1 MLPIRLSI
9 SGGTYFETGF
19 SFTVFEPV
27 VLTGVV
33 PNAIIPT
40 RTDRIK
46 LECLDVFPSRDW
58 QCNFDSPERDYDG
71 KICVQEN
78 DILSDTSSTITTHR
92 DSCCQTPQCWYRV
105 FDKCCRSRYSSNAG
119 SNLNYSPKSRGVFM
133 SSAASEDIVDYVTIT
148 GKNFVPFRRIDCRF
162 GALCSQGT
170 FISSTQV
177 RCLIPMSHTPRRASL
192 AISFNE
198 VDYLP
203 ATELFEYILDF
214 KIESISPI
222 NGAVSG
228 GTVVHIYGGEFAM
241 NEAIVCKFGYY
252 NSDQYAVVISSTEIV
267 CTSPSVLEIGKIDV
281 GIWSVTR
288 RLTGTLSN
296 AFTYTKEP
304 VVLMVSPM
312 EALEKMETLF
322 DVYGR
327 GFVRS
332 PLLGCSFNG
341 NQTNTA
347 TARQRVHAIW
357 VSSTHI
363 KCFSP
368 PTNTSVGDVQIGVT
382 NNGVDFVY
390 SSRNAMIHFRTQFD
404 VAEIYPLTGST
415 EGGTTVFI
423 SGKHFD
429 NVYRYWCRFGDNTEH
444 VGATIVSDE
453 ELICISPS
461 FAFST
466 GEVVIYLSVNGR
478 DFVSTNQTFSYQ
490 VKPQIFKISPT
501 RGSMDAST
509 MVTVTGAGFYSESPL
524 CRFGDDIVQ
533 AYVQSDSELMCIA
546 PTNRFAEAVP
556 VEVSLNDGVDFTQNG
571 VQYTYM
577 LSPRIRQITPV
588 SGPAAGGTLVQIAGL
603 NLYSSKLTKCCFE
616 DRSHC
621 TQGWLLNATVV
632 ECVTPPSPT
641 RLSVARAG
649 SKRVPILLALNGQ
662 DFVTLKMQFEYVLD
676 VTIEDISPVFGDIDG
691 GTKIFLHGR
700 HLRYSTGLECRF
712 DNIRTLATYWND
724 STISCEAPP
733 HPVGNTNLSM
743 SLNGQDFTLATANF
757 TYLRLP
763 SVYTLTPSTGPLLGG
778 YSIRVNGGPFVNTS
792 SIICQFAQDAEILR
806 DAVAAFE
813 SPAGVS
819 CTVPSGRH
827 SGRGLMSLYVNGIS
841 AARLQNLE
849 FLYYED
855 VVLNTLEPWLC
866 DSSGGCRLVIFG
878 ANFGRDAA
886 LECCFGFSSQEP
898 TCVPAEFI
906 SDTRLN
912 CISPPFKRVGSVEVS
927 IRSYGVEV
935 SSQSLVLE
943 VHHPIVLDNVYPM
956 TGTYRGGTKIK
967 ISGWKFMFTPQLS
980 CCFNDTQIPATFINS
995 SMIECSTPSLGKI
1008 SPNTGTRLGG
1018 TTVVLQGENFKVNE
1032 STCYFGSTPA
1042 TASEV
1047 MSDTQMTCTSPAQS
1061 SPQRLQVVVADNNLD
1076 YSTSPVFFTYVA
1088 AEEVKSVSPVRLPS
1102 IKGGKITVTTENAL
1116 HCSTPILTPG
1126 FYYLYISNDGK
1137 LKSQSFDIIE
1147 LVQPPLIASVGPL
1160 VGDMEGGELVSFV
1173 GSRLNTVSHC
1183 RFGNVYTSAY
1193 VVSPN
1198 LLQCESPSQ
1207 ATFGDVVV
1215 KLWDHGAEIPSQEI
1229 MFKYRTPE
1237 QATKRRLTLMKDEDN
1252 LLPIPTILSIDPP
1265 EVPIIGGTLITVR
1278 GLNFSNSLELACRFG
1293 SVVVGARYHSS
1304 GQVVCT
1310 TPRLQPNQYTF
1321 QASNDGRVFS
1331 NSPTSILLY
1340 TDAFVEY
1347 ISPTHGLQTGGTAVT
1362 IYGMHF
1368 RKGSHLRCKFGD
1380 LEAVQVVKFVSST
1393 EVVCISPPQRDMTTV
1408 VRVAV
1413 TNNNVAFTPNP
1424 VFFTYTSA
1432 ADLVSVTPKFGGIS
1446 GDTEVQ
1452 VRGYNLEINY
1462 DGVVTCRIG
1471 GINCVGEILASNVV
1485 KCVTPAV
1492 KQPGK
1497 QPLQVSVNELD
1508 FTTSSL
1514 YFEYVEDI
1522 VIHELIPN
1530 LGPSVDANTV
1540 MTVRGTGFI
1549 NSSQTMELMHPP
1561 VRFVFVS
1568 QGCVGIAT
1576 ISNKGLKEGGT
1587 TVFFQGRNFVNHTLL
1602 ACRFGEILSP
1612 ATYLSESAAVC
1623 VAPRQLVDLR
1633 STNGTVSVEL
1643 TSNQVDFTNT
1653 GLKYTYLQK
1662 CPSSQFC
1669 TNGNIQSCPN
1679 GTICE
1684 PHGSTNFSLCAPG
1697 TFQPRQNQVTCL
1709 PCPVGFFCP
1718 DHGMSKPLL
1727 CRAGMV
1733 CDEHGLRTPVKGCPS
1748 GHYCRKGTKTANT
1761 HDFTTN
1767 FEYSTDKETQLAI
1780 FVENSRTWAL
1790 IPRVAPAIDSRR
1802 IEHPPVWLQANNF
1815 SAPQKC
1821 YPGFFCPRGSSTPE
1835 GKGPCPTGHYCP
1847 NDVDAIVCPS
1857 GQYCPGVG
1865 NLRPRDCYPGTYNPF
1880 PKQSNCSLCLTGHVC
1895 PQPKMLKPVL
1905 CPAGFVCISTGLA
1918 APVLLCPAGY
1928 ICREGTRT
1936 LDPSDTNPF
1945 RPMPC
1950 PKGTYCLGGVAHNT
1964 TIDWVPSRPEGAVAP
1979 QICTEGTYCEEA
1991 TPTLS
1996 GTGVCYAGH
2005 YCSPGSSAPIQAQ
2018 VGSFAGTTGS
2028 VVSTMCFPGTYTP
2041 LKATVE
2047 CEICPAGHSCPG
2059 YGTYIPSSG
2068 MITMA
2073 SSLPCAA
2080 GYVCGEGTNRRA
2092 QFDHLCPAGHYCSSA
2107 TPISQQYANVCEK
2120 GNICVRGTKTIEKNK
2135 SKCPDGKFCPLGT
2148 ANSSSIYISCP
2159 SGTWSSSSEDELVDC
2174 SIRAVPIC
2182 DKLPERQYYPQFS
2195 YDFQGTRVTF
2205 DSTVETSR
2213 TGEVEVVNVVY
2224 PVNESASVPFWK
2236 NDTVDTIRVCPQKM
2250 APAGGVLLTVIGR
2263 NFQNTGRLVCK
2274 FQLPKSPFS
2283 QISPAF
2289 FKSSTR
2295 VTCRAPPFIGND
2307 TAATGTSFS
2316 QAVKVSVS
2324 NYGVHFSTTTAT
2336 FNIVSTKQV
2345 AALNLKQLMT
2355 TCLKRAEDEE
2365 GFRNNDKAWFALT
2378 GLGKAK
2384 LSFDFRHLPGDL
2396 VYDEHYKIA
2405 IFVKNSTCED
2415 QTCDYRGVVLPSG
2428 PDIETSPCHRPVELP
2443 RWFLSTA
2450 VNKNDLLNITLLALE
2465 DVTFKVEIHVMYGL
2479 YASVAPFF
2487 VNSTTVKLKTPTRSN
2502 VTQGVKADTRPLS
2515 RSISYEAKLV
2525 PRDYT
2530 FLIAYFGG
2538 DGDYTSP
2545 PLNLPPKYEAYERG
2559 RVLMSHNVSSTAKVP
2574 LVADPYK
2581 DVVTDTSYWLM
2592 PYGSA
2597 ALTHEK
2603 VVKYRETFQEM
2614 YVDTSDTTGSQYL
2627 FKFDKI
2633 LTSYLPFF
2641 SNCMEYDSYIPL
2653 FDLFESDQC
2662 QLPAMTSETGNYGR
2676 TWWRR
2681 KFPPLPNQDDIR
2693 YVGPL
2698 DVAQEP
2704 TADICMMNLQC
2715 HYEEDLATADVTPR
2729 WFEQSIGTVLYYF
2742 LREPGTLA
2750 DYLRGGQYYDE
2761 ILDQY
2766 GSDYFIPLTVDNSA
2780 AQSLEGDCSTLCFPR
2795 TVTLNVAYYQLDS
2808 HVKRIIMATLVYDNY
2823 DRDSSNTAYTFSV
2836 NLNPLNYFQLVIQFA
2851 FEKQVFV
2858 GLFFVLG
2865 SMMTVGAL
2873 IFWIVVRISS
2883 YLQSPPRFR
2892 FWTVFALIAP
2902 PPSVGVAMASLPIF
2916 SVVFSFYLLLSGDKF
2931 FSSSGYWL
2939 TDNIVRHFLET
2950 KINPEVVAETRKG
2963 RIGVCFLFFGLYLIV
2978 LGTRIFLPKPIA
2990 ISEKVMA
2997 EQNDRDAQE
3006 RSIWWPTQWKRAN
3019 MIFASIMLGLFL
3031 VLMLEFSFWS
3041 SFGDYMF
3048 YVIVAQEIINAIME
3062 GWIESQ
3068 LKEALLMAP
3077 LVSALSLIGGIMTF
3091 GATDFGDFVL
3101 GNTLDFG
3108 MMILMRVYTDTVIEA
3123 ISDFVKDI
3131 ARYVWGKMKTIGRG
3145 ALLLFRSFT
3154 RSTAVVAADAEAK
3167 KEKTEGK
3174 EEAGKAEESGEVET
3188 VEPIIDFYAM
3198 ASMERLALFYQP
3210 VLILIMMFFRE
3221 EVMLPILYNIRE
3233 KDMEIYLWYS
3243 LIILLFQLV
3252 TEVFVLNV
3260 VEISQGWKLYDYL
3273 VYCRYRFLQREKRW
3287 KGMEPNLDEC
3297 IDEGLRT
3304 LDQMCFSSQ
3313 FFMMCT
3319 IHITGIVFFVV
3330 GIEIMARASY
3340 NLFGDPAMPLLLAF
3354 VLAASVFVRALVM
3367 FLAVRF
3373 EIWKIK
3379 HENTAWL
3386 AAPDEDDEFGVPRW
3400 GELEKIKGAS
3410 HEAYMM
3416 NQRITSD
3423 TFRNKFLNYNRSWLV
3438 NQLPSI
3444 LTPRTLRRA
3453 RPYLLAQF
3461 AKILDSL
3468 NPQVS
3473 DDEEDDDGRPRF
3485 GPVTLSAP
3493 SRTIIVFGWLEHD
3506 VEMSIPIEVLGDK
3519 FDSQNLAEEFDAAAW
3534 KDFFAKHQKF
3544 KTLCLNCIVHLK
3556 TTGQLGDLRGI
3567 GRGDDGVGDEGL
3579 NATPLNAASYALLQ
3593 KWYRTAQDR
3602 VFGKSG
3608 KRRQQLDVSD
3618 DEEETMQHR
3627 FEWTR
3632 QPVELN
3638 AASTALARKWLLA
3651 ARHKL
3656 REPGRARDQLPTNLT
3671 ALHPSVRGGATPVP
3685 KPAMKMGAAGGE
3697 AVKASKMR
3705 RK

>member
-1 MLPIRLSI
+1 
-9 SGGTYFETGF
+9 
-19 SFTVFEPV
+19 
-27 VLTGVV
+27 
-33 PNAIIPT
+33 
-40 RTDRIK
+40 
-46 LECLDVFPSRDW
+46 
-58 QCNFDSPERDYDG
+58 
-71 KICVQEN
+71 
-78 DILSDTSSTITTHR
+78 
-92 DSCCQTPQCWYRV
+92 
-105 FDKCCRSRYSSNAG
+105 
-119 SNLNYSPKSRGVFM
+119 
-133 SSAASEDIVDYVTIT
+133 
-148 GKNFVPFRRIDCRF
+148 
-162 GALCSQGT
+162 
-170 FISSTQV
+170 
-177 RCLIPMSHTPRRASL
+177 
-192 AISFNE
+192 
-198 VDYLP
+198 
-203 ATELFEYILDF
+203 
-214 KIESISPI
+214 
-222 NGAVSG
+222 
-228 GTVVHIYGGEFAM
+228 
-241 NEAIVCKFGYY
+241 
-252 NSDQYAVVISSTEIV
+252 
-267 CTSPSVLEIGKIDV
+267 
-281 GIWSVTR
+281 
-288 RLTGTLSN
+288 
-296 AFTYTKEP
+296 
-304 VVLMVSPM
+304 
-312 EALEKMETLF
+312 
-322 DVYGR
+322 
-327 GFVRS
+327 
-332 PLLGCSFNG
+332 
-341 NQTNTA
+341 
-347 TARQRVHAIW
+347 
-357 VSSTHI
+357 
-363 KCFSP
+363 
-368 PTNTSVGDVQIGVT
+368 
-382 NNGVDFVY
+382 
-390 SSRNAMIHFRTQFD
+390 
-404 VAEIYPLTGST
+404 
-415 EGGTTVFI
+415 
-423 SGKHFD
+423 
-429 NVYRYWCRFGDNTEH
+429 
-444 VGATIVSDE
+444 
-453 ELICISPS
+453 
-461 FAFST
+461 
-466 GEVVIYLSVNGR
+466 
-478 DFVSTNQTFSYQ
+478 
-490 VKPQIFKISPT
+490 
-501 RGSMDAST
+501 
-509 MVTVTGAGFYSESPL
+509 
-524 CRFGDDIVQ
+524 
-533 AYVQSDSELMCIA
+533 
-546 PTNRFAEAVP
+546 
-556 VEVSLNDGVDFTQNG
+556 
-571 VQYTYM
+571 
-577 LSPRIRQITPV
+577 
-588 SGPAAGGTLVQIAGL
+588 
-603 NLYSSKLTKCCFE
+603 
-616 DRSHC
+616 
-621 TQGWLLNATVV
+621 
-632 ECVTPPSPT
+632 
-641 RLSVARAG
+641 
-649 SKRVPILLALNGQ
+649 
-662 DFVTLKMQFEYVLD
+662 
-676 VTIEDISPVFGDIDG
+676 
-691 GTKIFLHGR
+691 
-700 HLRYSTGLECRF
+700 
-712 DNIRTLATYWND
+712 
-724 STISCEAPP
+724 
-733 HPVGNTNLSM
+733 
-743 SLNGQDFTLATANF
+743 
-757 TYLRLP
+757 
-763 SVYTLTPSTGPLLGG
+763 
-778 YSIRVNGGPFVNTS
+778 
-792 SIICQFAQDAEILR
+792 
-806 DAVAAFE
+806 
-813 SPAGVS
+813 
-819 CTVPSGRH
+819 
-827 SGRGLMSLYVNGIS
+827 
-841 AARLQNLE
+841 
-849 FLYYED
+849 
-855 VVLNTLEPWLC
+855 
-866 DSSGGCRLVIFG
+866 
-878 ANFGRDAA
+878 
-886 LECCFGFSSQEP
+886 
-898 TCVPAEFI
+898 
-906 SDTRLN
+906 
-912 CISPPFKRVGSVEVS
+912 
-927 IRSYGVEV
+927 
-935 SSQSLVLE
+935 
-943 VHHPIVLDNVYPM
+943 
-956 TGTYRGGTKIK
+956 
-967 ISGWKFMFTPQLS
+967 
-980 CCFNDTQIPATFINS
+980 
-995 SMIECSTPSLGKI
+995 
-1008 SPNTGTRLGG
+1008 
-1018 TTVVLQGENFKVNE
+1018 
-1032 STCYFGSTPA
+1032 
-1042 TASEV
+1042 
-1047 MSDTQMTCTSPAQS
+1047 
-1061 SPQRLQVVVADNNLD
+1061 
-1076 YSTSPVFFTYVA
+1076 
-1088 AEEVKSVSPVRLPS
+1088 
-1102 IKGGKITVTTENAL
+1102 
-1116 HCSTPILTPG
+1116 
-1126 FYYLYISNDGK
+1126 
-1137 LKSQSFDIIE
+1137 
-1147 LVQPPLIASVGPL
+1147 
-1160 VGDMEGGELVSFV
+1160 
-1173 GSRLNTVSHC
+1173 
-1183 RFGNVYTSAY
+1183 
-1193 VVSPN
+1193 
-1198 LLQCESPSQ
+1198 
-1207 ATFGDVVV
+1207 
-1215 KLWDHGAEIPSQEI
+1215 
-1229 MFKYRTPE
+1229 
-1237 QATKRRLTLMKDEDN
+1237 
-1252 LLPIPTILSIDPP
+1252 
-1265 EVPIIGGTLITVR
+1265 
-1278 GLNFSNSLELACRFG
+1278 
-1293 SVVVGARYHSS
+1293 
-1304 GQVVCT
+1304 
-1310 TPRLQPNQYTF
+1310 
-1321 QASNDGRVFS
+1321 
-1331 NSPTSILLY
+1331 
-1340 TDAFVEY
+1340 
-1347 ISPTHGLQTGGTAVT
+1347 
-1362 IYGMHF
+1362 
-1368 RKGSHLRCKFGD
+1368 
-1380 LEAVQVVKFVSST
+1380 
-1393 EVVCISPPQRDMTTV
+1393 
-1408 VRVAV
+1408 
-1413 TNNNVAFTPNP
+1413 
-1424 VFFTYTSA
+1424 
-1432 ADLVSVTPKFGGIS
+1432 
-1446 GDTEVQ
+1446 
-1452 VRGYNLEINY
+1452 
-1462 DGVVTCRIG
+1462 
-1471 GINCVGEILASNVV
+1471 
-1485 KCVTPAV
+1485 
-1492 KQPGK
+1492 
-1497 QPLQVSVNELD
+1497 
-1508 FTTSSL
+1508 
-1514 YFEYVEDI
+1514 
-1522 VIHELIPN
+1522 
-1530 LGPSVDANTV
+1530 
-1540 MTVRGTGFI
+1540 
-1549 NSSQTMELMHPP
+1549 
-1561 VRFVFVS
+1561 
-1568 QGCVGIAT
+1568 
-1576 ISNKGLKEGGT
+1576 
-1587 TVFFQGRNFVNHTLL
+1587 
-1602 ACRFGEILSP
+1602 
-1612 ATYLSESAAVC
+1612 TYLSNSVAVC
-1623 VAPRQLVDLR
+1623 VAPRQLIDLR
-1633 STNGTVSVEL
+1633 SSNGTVSVEL
-1643 TSNQVDFTNT
+1643 TSNQVDFTDS

-1669 TNGNIQSCPN
+1669 TNGNIQACPN
-1679 GTICE
+1679 GTICDS
-1684 PHGSTNFSLCAPG
+1684 HGSTNFSLCAPG
-1697 TFQPRQNQVTCL
+1697 TFQPRQNQVTSL
-1709 PCPVGFFCP
+1709 PCPVGYFCP

-1733 CDEHGLRTPVKGCPS
+1733 CDEHGLRTPVKACPS
-1748 GHYCRKGTKTANT
+1748 GHYCRKGTKTADI

-1767 FEYSTDKETQLAI
+1767 SEYSIDKETQLAT
-1780 FVENSRTWAL
+1780 FVETSRAWAL
-1790 IPRVAPAIDSRR
+1790 IPRVAPAIESRR
-1802 IEHPPVWLQANNF
+1802 IEHPPSLSNCDFRLCVENTHNQESTSTDLLAERPYSCPIGTFCRRGVAVQQLQANNY

-1835 GKGPCPTGHYCP
+1835 GKGPCPTGHYCL
-1847 NDVDAIVCPS
+1847 NDVDAIVCPA

-1865 NLRPRDCYPGTYNPF
+1865 NLRPRECYPGTYNPF
-1880 PKQSNCSLCLTGHVC
+1880 PKQSNCTLCPTGHVC
-1895 PQPKMLKPVL
+1895 PQPKMLEPVL

-1964 TIDWVPSRPEGAVAP
+1964 TIDWIPSRPEGAVAP
-1979 QICTEGTYCEEA
+1979 QVCTEGTYCEEA

-2005 YCSPGSSAPIQAQ
+2005 YCPPGSSAPIQAQ

-2059 YGTYIPSSG
+2059 YGTYIPSLCPRGFYRSLADSITCRACPEGTWSPNTGLTDISYCEICPAGRVCGSSG

-2159 SGTWSSSSEDELVDC
+2159 SGTWSSSNEDELVDC

-2182 DKLPERQYYPQFS
+2182 DKLPEKQYYPQFS
-2195 YDFQGTRVTF
+2195 YDFQGTRVSF
-2205 DSTVETSR
+2205 DSTRETSR
-2213 TGEVEVVNVVY
+2213 TGEVEAVNVVY

-2236 NDTVDTIRVCPQKM
+2236 NDTVDTIRVCPQKI

-2274 FQLPKSPFS
+2274 FQLPKSSFF

-2324 NYGVHFSTTTAT
+2324 NYGVHFSTTTAIL
-2336 FNIVSTKQV
+2336 NIVSAKQA
-2345 AALNLKQLMT
+2345 AALNIKQLMT
-2355 TCLKRAEDEE
+2355 SCLKRVEAEE

-2415 QTCDYRGVVLPSG
+2415 QICDSRGVVLPSG

-2502 VTQGVKADTRPLS
+2502 VTQGVTADTRPLS

-2559 RVLMSHNVSSTAKVP
+2559 RVLLSHNVSSTAKVP

-2603 VVKYRETFQEM
+2603 VEKYRETFQEM
-2614 YVDTSDTTGSQYL
+2614 YLDPSDTTGTQYL
-2627 FKFDKI
+2627 FKFDK
-2633 LTSYLPFF
+2633 LLMSYLPFF

-2662 QLPAMTSETGNYGR
+2662 QLPAMTSETGKYGR

-2715 HYEEDLATADVTPR
+2715 HFEEDLATADVTPR
-2729 WFEQSIGTVLYYF
+2729 WFEQSKGTVLYYL

-2761 ILDQY
+2761 ILDEY
-2766 GSDYFIPLTVDNSA
+2766 GSDYFIPVTVDNSA

-2836 NLNPLNYFQLVIQFA
+2836 NLHPLNYFQLVIQFA

-2865 SMMTVGAL
+2865 GMMTVGAL
-2873 IFWIVVRISS
+2873 IFWIVVRVTSH
-2883 YLQSPPRFR
+2883 LQSPPRFR

-2902 PPSVGVAMASLPIF
+2902 PPSVGVAIASLPIF
-2916 SVVFSFYLLLSGDKF
+2916 SVVFSFYLLLNGDQF

-2939 TDNIVRHFLET
+2939 MDNIIRHFLDT
-2950 KINPEVVAETRKG
+2950 KINPEEVAETRKG

-3108 MMILMRVYTDTVIEA
+3108 MMILMRVYADTVIAA
-3123 ISDFVKDI
+3123 ITDFVKDI
-3131 ARYVWGKMKTIGRG
+3131 ARYVWGKMKIIGRG
-3145 ALLLFRSFT
+3145 TLLLFRSFT
-3154 RSTAVVAADAEAK
+3154 RSTAVVADTEATK
-3167 KEKTEGK
+3167 KEKNKGK
-3174 EEAGKAEESGEVET
+3174 EEAKAEESSEAET

-3260 VEISQGWKLYDYL
+3260 VEIFQGWKLYDYL

-3354 VLAASVFVRALVM
+3354 VLAVSVFVRALVM

-3423 TFRNKFLNYNRSWLV
+3423 TFRNKFLNYNRLWLV

-3493 SRTIIVFGWLEHD
+3493 SRTIIRLWLARARRILRLKTVVQPLIQAARKSECEMCLSRRQLQ

-3534 KDFFAKHQKF
+3534 KEFFTKHQKF

-3567 GRGDDGVGDEGL
+3567 GRGDDGVGDQGL
-3579 NATPLNAASYALLQ
+3579 TATPLNAASYALL
-3593 KWYRTAQDR
+3593 KEWYRKAQER
-3602 VFGKSG
+3602 VFGKTG

-3618 DEEETMQHR
+3618 DEEETMQHH

-3632 QPVELN
+3632 QPVALN
-3638 AASTALARKWLLA
+3638 ASSTALARKWLLA

-3671 ALHPSVRGGATPVP
+3671 AIHPSVRGGATPVP